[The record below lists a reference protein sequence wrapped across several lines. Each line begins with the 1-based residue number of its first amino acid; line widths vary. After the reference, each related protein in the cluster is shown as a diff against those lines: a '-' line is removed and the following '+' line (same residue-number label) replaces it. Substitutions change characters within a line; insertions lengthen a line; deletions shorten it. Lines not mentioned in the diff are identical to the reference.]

1 MARAKEVPSKPRV
14 EVRRGKRAMA
24 GDEGRW
30 EFERNIGT
38 GGFGLVKLFT
48 NQVTRDGGAAP
59 VVISAISAVHGGVA
73 CAAS

>member
-1 MARAKEVPSKPRV
+1 
-14 EVRRGKRAMA
+14 MA

-48 NQVTRDGGAAP
+48 NQVTRNGGAAP